1 MSYALRMKRLLP
13 WLLFPLLASQAAR
26 AEDSLRCGSRL
37 ASTGDSKYRV
47 LQICGEPVT
56 VSVEGHMQQARL
68 WYTGARYYYL
78 DPPFAYV
85 PIEVWTYN
93 FGPNKLLRRMR
104 FEGDELVEIRADGYG
119 F

>member
-1 MSYALRMKRLLP
+1 MKRLLP
-13 WLLFPLLASQAAR
+13 CLVLALLATQVAR

-47 LQICGEPVT
+47 LQLCGEPVT
-56 VSVEGHMQQARL
+56 VSVIGSMPQPRTWFHDFK
-68 WYTGARYYYL
+68 WYYL
-78 DPPFAYV
+78 DPPYSYV

-93 FGPNKLLRRMR
+93 FGPNKLLRRLR
-104 FEGDELVEIRADGYG
+104 FEGDELVDIRAEGYG

>member
-1 MSYALRMKRLLP
+1 MKRLWPCLV
-13 WLLFPLLASQAAR
+13 LALLAAQVAR
-26 AEDSLRCGSRL
+26 AEDSLRCGSRI

-56 VSVEGHMQQARL
+56 VSVEGYMQQARL

-93 FGPNKLLRRMR
+93 FGPNKFLRRLR
-104 FEGDELVEIRADGYG
+104 FEGDELVDIRADGYG